1 MELLKKIH
9 AKVKQKNYITF
20 DDYMDMCLYYP
31 NLGYYNNKNISLN
44 PKNSDFITGPEIS
57 PIYADS
63 IISFYN
69 SCKKNKKIEYVL
81 EFGAGSGQLAY
92 NFLKN
97 INSKDLPK
105 KYLIFEKSYHL
116 KEQQKNKIN
125 LLPKEIA
132 KNVEW
137 IDNIKNL
144 KNVFLVANEVLDA
157 IPSKRFVKKNNNFF
171 EKIIKIKNDKLFYSL
186 IDCEISHK
194 KEIENIESRLNIEL
208 PNNYNF
214 EINFLY
220 EEFFS
225 NIFNNVENYVFLLI
239 DYGYSEREFYHPE
252 RSSGTIQYYKN
263 HKKIKDSL
271 VNQGNFDISIS
282 VDFSRVHRI
291 SNFFKLQLMSYTTQE
306 QFLLNTNILENSK
319 KITDVFTRNN
329 ILKSLLFPT
338 DMGEN
343 FKMMILCD
351 YMKSDFIINF
361 KDYRHKL

>member
-1 MELLKKIH
+1 MELIKKIH

-31 NLGYYNNKNISLN
+31 DLGYYNNKNISLN

-63 IISFYN
+63 IIDFYN
-69 SCKKNKKIEYVL
+69 NCKKNKEIEYVL

-105 KYLIFEKSYHL
+105 KYFILEKSYHL

-157 IPSKRFVKKNNNFF
+157 IPSKRFIKKDNNFF
-171 EKIIKIKNDKLFYSL
+171 EKVIKIKNDKLFYST

-220 EEFFS
+220 EDFFS
-225 NIFNNVENYVFLLI
+225 DIFNNVKNYVFLLI

-271 VNQGNFDISIS
+271 INQGNFDISIS
-282 VDFSRVHRI
+282 VDFSRVYRI

-319 KITDVFTRNN
+319 KITDAFTRNN

-343 FKMMILCD
+343 FKIMILCD
-351 YMKSDFIINF
+351 HMKSDFIINF